1 MHSNP
6 AATPPP
12 CLSST
17 ADAIR
22 HQSVRPKL
30 APAQDEVNRRQ
41 VVRKVSGFV
50 DNLIAI
56 PELEVEKRKYR
67 RQRQRRV
74 QQQPPASTQQ
84 QQQHQLP
91 PTQQVLH
98 PQLTEKEKPT
108 SFKLAQRNVPV
119 QRHLI
124 KDKNKE
130 REKEKERNKTKDKD
144 KVMAERHSNAQERRI
159 HELDHNVERFFEV
172 RKVSVVFWYFFID

>member
-1 MHSNP
+1 M
-6 AATPPP
+6 
-12 CLSST
+12 
-17 ADAIR
+17 
-22 HQSVRPKL
+22 RPKL

-50 DNLIAI
+50 DNLIGI

-67 RQRQRRV
+67 RQRQRKV

-84 QQQHQLP
+84 QQHQLLP
-91 PTQQVLH
+91 SQLVLH
-98 PQLTEKEKPT
+98 PQLTEKEKVT
-108 SFKLAQRNVPV
+108 SVKLAQRSVPLP
-119 QRHLI
+119 RHLN

-159 HELDHNVERFFEV
+159 HELDHNVERYFEV
-172 RKVSVVFWYFFID
+172 RKVSVVFLVFLIFFFINRFIDRFHIR